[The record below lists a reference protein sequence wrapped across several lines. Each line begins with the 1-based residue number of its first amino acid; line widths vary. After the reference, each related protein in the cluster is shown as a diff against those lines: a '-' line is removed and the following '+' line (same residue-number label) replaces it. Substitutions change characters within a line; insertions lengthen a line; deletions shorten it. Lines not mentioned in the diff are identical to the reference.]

1 MTQVAEIKSPHEQ
14 RLEDNIAGKE
24 DIYRESHKRV
34 FKLLERFDGQKP
46 AIDVERA
53 LYFTQSMA
61 ETVGPPL
68 GQGSDERCQEHHRHG
83 AGRPAPP
90 RPLRW
95 S

>member
-46 AIDVERA
+46 ATSNA
-53 LYFTQSMA
+53 LCTSRSPWPKPWVSLWFS
-61 ETVGPPL
+61 VGPRL
-68 GQGSDERCQEHHRHG
+68 
-83 AGRPAPP
+83 
-90 RPLRW
+90 
-95 S
+95 

>member
-46 AIDVERA
+46 AIDFAVRR
-53 LYFTQSMA
+53 
-61 ETVGPPL
+61 L
-68 GQGSDERCQEHHRHG
+68 GSPTRSRRST
-83 AGRPAPP
+83 A
-90 RPLRW
+90 
-95 S
+95 